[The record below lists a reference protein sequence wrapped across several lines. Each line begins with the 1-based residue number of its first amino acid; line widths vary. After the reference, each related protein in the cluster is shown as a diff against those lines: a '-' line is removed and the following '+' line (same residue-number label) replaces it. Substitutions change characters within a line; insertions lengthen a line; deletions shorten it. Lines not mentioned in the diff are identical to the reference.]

1 VSCPPAHDSRD
12 EAAPVA
18 EDAASVNAILR
29 DQNAAQQS
37 RIAQLEAR
45 IAELERQ
52 LGLNSGN
59 SGKPPSSDGLKKKP
73 VRVSSL
79 RERSGKK
86 PGGQKGH
93 PGETLRQSETV
104 DATIN
109 HFPKACAGCGE
120 ALSEA
125 MATDHIARQVFDL
138 PEPQPLIVTEHRAHS
153 CRCAACG
160 TQTRADFPPDVKA
173 PVQYG
178 ARIAG
183 IVVYLLHG
191 QFLPEKRL
199 AALMA
204 DLFGV
209 QLSTATIAAMSQ
221 NCAARFESFATAIY
235 ARIAAAAVKHLD
247 ETGLRIGGKTQ
258 WLHIAATV
266 LLTFYRIASKRGAMP
281 ENLTGIALHDHWKP
295 YYTLEGIR
303 HALCNAHHLRELK
316 ALVEIEKEDWARK
329 MQRLLRLACHATNL
343 ARERG
348 KPLPPRLIALFELRY
363 DAILTEGL
371 AFHAAQPALVRPER
385 TGKAKA
391 HGRKPRRVGHNLL
404 LRLSIRKQ
412 DVLRFLS
419 DLTVPF
425 TNNLAEQAA
434 RMMKLRQKI
443 SGGFRSAAG
452 AADFAVIRSLLS
464 TAKKQ
469 GWNMLDTL
477 AADPKRLIAE
487 LKSA

>member
-1 VSCPPAHDSRD
+1 MSCPPAHDSRD

-29 DQNAAQQS
+29 DQNAAQQT

-247 ETGLRIGGKTQ
+247 ETGLRIGGKTR

-316 ALVEIEKEDWARK
+316 ALVVIEKEDWARK

-348 KPLPPRLIALFELRY
+348 KPLPPRLIALFERRY

-391 HGRKPRRVGHNLL
+391 RGRKRRRVGHNLL
-404 LRLSIRKQ
+404 LRLGIRKQ

>member
-1 VSCPPAHDSRD
+1 MGS
-12 EAAPVA
+12 
-18 EDAASVNAILR
+18 
-29 DQNAAQQS
+29 
-37 RIAQLEAR
+37 
-45 IAELERQ
+45 
-52 LGLNSGN
+52 
-59 SGKPPSSDGLKKKP
+59 
-73 VRVSSL
+73 
-79 RERSGKK
+79 
-86 PGGQKGH
+86 
-93 PGETLRQSETV
+93 
-104 DATIN
+104 
-109 HFPKACAGCGE
+109 
-120 ALSEA
+120 
-125 MATDHIARQVFDL
+125 
-138 PEPQPLIVTEHRAHS
+138 
-153 CRCAACG
+153 
-160 TQTRADFPPDVKA
+160 
-173 PVQYG
+173 
-178 ARIAG
+178 
-183 IVVYLLHG
+183 
-191 QFLPEKRL
+191 
-199 AALMA
+199 
-204 DLFGV
+204 
-209 QLSTATIAAMSQ
+209 
-221 NCAARFESFATAIY
+221 
-235 ARIAAAAVKHLD
+235 
-247 ETGLRIGGKTQ
+247 
-258 WLHIAATV
+258 
-266 LLTFYRIASKRGAMP
+266 
-281 ENLTGIALHDHWKP
+281 HDHLKP

-348 KPLPPRLIALFELRY
+348 KPLPPRLIALFERRY

-391 HGRKPRRVGHNLL
+391 RGRKRRRVGHNLL

>member
-1 VSCPPAHDSRD
+1 MSCPPAHDSRD

-29 DQNAAQQS
+29 DQNAAQQT

-93 PGETLRQSETV
+93 PGETLRQSESV

-247 ETGLRIGGKTQ
+247 ETGLRIGGKTR

-348 KPLPPRLIALFELRY
+348 KPLPPRLIALFERRY

-391 HGRKPRRVGHNLL
+391 RGRKPRRVGHNLL